1 MLLGLFIV
9 SATFVNLLLSSITFH
24 PNETEDEALLIGIL
38 EDTGILLLLV
48 MFTELTIL
56 PTLFLLFLFL
66 DEEENTGSK
75 RWTLAFSRIALVDLK
90 MKSLLLSCLGI
101 LPPEHYRVLLGANRS
116 NTVQMLNKRKNYK
129 ISKSG
134 KMVGLE

>member
-9 SATFVNLLLSSITFH
+9 SASFVNLLLSSITFH

-38 EDTGILLLLV
+38 EDTGILLLLA
-48 MFTELTIL
+48 MFTELTILL
-56 PTLFLLFLFL
+56 PTLFLLFLL

-101 LPPEHYRVLLGANRS
+101 FIFLFHSKFQCCSSEILCVLYD
-116 NTVQMLNKRKNYK
+116 RKTKGRKFN
-129 ISKSG
+129 
-134 KMVGLE
+134 